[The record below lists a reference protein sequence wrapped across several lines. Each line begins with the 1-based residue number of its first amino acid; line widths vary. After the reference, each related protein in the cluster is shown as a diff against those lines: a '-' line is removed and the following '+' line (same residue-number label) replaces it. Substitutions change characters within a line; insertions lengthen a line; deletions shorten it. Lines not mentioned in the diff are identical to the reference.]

1 MSDYK
6 KGDRVRILVGAA
18 KDREATVTKVLVDG
32 EGDFY
37 KMLVDGYD
45 YYEMAYWADEIEPL
59 KKGSVAMEKFKVGDK
74 VRIKSNSAYNF
85 PVQEGEI
92 VRVAEGSVPF
102 PYQVYVPSE
111 AERFT
116 FATDEIEAVTYEP
129 ERLSELEIE
138 SLMWPSYK
146 GTIYEKVCKERG
158 TIPEPG
164 W

>member
-1 MSDYK
+1 MSEYK

-59 KKGSVAMEKFKVGDK
+59 KKGSVAMEKFKAGDK
-74 VRIKSNSAYNF
+74 VRILEGGRKGQTATVTRISPGY
-85 PVQEGEI
+85 VQGYDVIPEGHDRNLWYGE
-92 VRVAEGSVPF
+92 
-102 PYQVYVPSE
+102 
-111 AERFT
+111 
-116 FATDEIEAVTYEP
+116 DELEYDYKP
-129 ERLSELEIE
+129 GGLSELEIE
-138 SLMWPSYK
+138 SLMWPGYN